1 MRSLIFQRWSGSND
15 NRCRRLGYGA
25 GDQIEL
31 VDRVE
36 NTGRSQ
42 RVSAYTLSH
51 LMEVSLLHLK
61 APKDLAE
68 VLCYSTL
75 ERVLPLRWSL
85 S

>member
-1 MRSLIFQRWSGSND
+1 MRSLIFQRWSGSNG
-15 NRCRRLGYGA
+15 NRFRRLECDV
-25 GDQIEL
+25 GDRIGQA
-31 VDRVE
+31 DRVE
-36 NTGRSQ
+36 SIGQYHT
-42 RVSAYTLSH
+42 VFAYTLSH
-51 LMEVSLLHLK
+51 LLEVLLLHLQ